1 MIQMA
6 TASRYVLRGT
16 TPERQLGRPDE
27 RSRGRSA
34 SAGGNMTDEH
44 KAQVAAVYV
53 SVRTV
58 EFEGAPLESFVI
70 PGVRLMRGKSFRSA
84 SLYGTMMAGADLRG
98 CDFEGA
104 DLRGANL
111 DSAMLAGANLR
122 GANLSRDDL
131 GGSTYLLGADLTNA
145 ILEGTNLEGAR
156 FNSHTVFP
164 TGFDPEAA
172 GMLIVE
178 AG

>member
-1 MIQMA
+1 MA

-16 TPERQLGRPDE
+16 TPDQQLGRADE
-27 RSRGRSA
+27 RSSGRIA
-34 SAGGNMTDEH
+34 SAGGNMIDEH
-44 KAQVAAVYV
+44 KAPGAAVYV

-70 PGVRLMRGKSFRSA
+70 PGVRLPRGKSFRSA

>member
-1 MIQMA
+1 MA

-16 TPERQLGRPDE
+16 TPDRQLGRPDE
-27 RSRGRSA
+27 RPSGPIA

-44 KAQVAAVYV
+44 KAQVATVYV

-70 PGVRLMRGKSFRSA
+70 PGVRLPRGKSFRSA

-111 DSAMLAGANLR
+111 DGALLAEANLR
-122 GANLSRDDL
+122 HANLGRDHL

-145 ILEGTNLEGAR
+145 ILDGTNLDGAR

-164 TGFDPEAA
+164 AGFDPEAA
-172 GMLIVE
+172 GMMIVE

>member
-1 MIQMA
+1 LIQMA
-6 TASRYVLRGT
+6 TASRYVLRA
-16 TPERQLGRPDE
+16 PDQLLERADE
-27 RSRGRSA
+27 RPRGRIA
-34 SAGGNMTDEH
+34 SAGGNMTGEH
-44 KAQVAAVYV
+44 DAHVAAVYV

-58 EFEGAPLESFVI
+58 EFEGAALESFVI
-70 PGVRLMRGKSFRSA
+70 PGVRLPRGKSFRSA

-111 DSAMLAGANLR
+111 DGAMLVGANLR
-122 GANLSRDDL
+122 GANLSRDNL

-164 TGFDPEAA
+164 TRFDPEAA
-172 GMLIVE
+172 GMLIVD